1 MNSYISKQLNIAG
14 PITKQLARG
23 FETFSSSYA
32 EPLSID
38 LSSSNITQ
46 LSAGQGVCSL
56 FTKINL
62 EDFVNG
68 YSRYYAV
75 LPISATVKLVDY
87 QDWNQYGS
95 YQHQYTILTTKDVYL
110 RRYIFGGNPDSPDS
124 SWSLQGDII
133 ANIDHTFTKLLTT
146 IKYQILL
153 NGIAI
158 Y

>member
-1 MNSYISKQLNIAG
+1 MNSYISKSLNIVA
-14 PITKQLARG
+14 PVTKQLTRG

-56 FTKINL
+56 FTEINL
-62 EDFVNG
+62 EDFVIN
-68 YSRYYAV
+68 YSSYYAV
-75 LPISATVKLVDY
+75 LPISATVKLLSY
-87 QDWNQYGS
+87 QDYKEHASIQ
-95 YQHQYTILTTKDVYL
+95 YQHTILTTKEVYL
-110 RRYIFGGNPDSPDS
+110 NRYIHGGDPDNQDS
-124 SWSLQGDII
+124 NWSLQGDII
-133 ANIDHTFTKLLTT
+133 ANIDHTFTNPLTT